1 MQDCAVAIPSV
12 AGSESGADVRR
23 RAVGVAMALFSV
35 TIFLGSSLVFLVQP
49 MFAKVA
55 LPWLGGSPSVWNT
68 CILFF
73 QTTLL
78 LGYLYAHLSTRWLGV
93 RRQIYCQLILVLAP
107 LIVLPLTAGGGPPPA
122 SANPVWWLLGTMTV
136 RVGLPF
142 FVVSTSAPLL
152 QRWFATLPVPS
163 ARDPYFL
170 YSASNLGSMIALL
183 GYPLV
188 LEPMVGTQQ
197 QMWLW
202 SGGYLFLI
210 ALTAACAMSVRAFGG
225 SLGSD
230 TASDDV
236 NRSEGASGRK
246 PLQWMVLSFVPS
258 SLLLGVTT
266 HISTDIAAVPL
277 LWVLP
282 LALYLATFVLTFSSR
297 EIIPHR
303 WLVRALPALILCCLL
318 TILLNGRVSWLI
330 PLHVVTFFASAMV
343 CHRELAQRRPPAQ
356 RLTEFYLWMSFGGML
371 GGVFNSLL
379 APQLFSGILEY
390 PLLLAVAALLRPSP
404 GYRQSRVDSWGV
416 LVVVPGLVLLFSL
429 GLFGIGALPAAV
441 GLRPFLLALAVVLA
455 IAYMWANR
463 PEAFGAM
470 ALLFVAVTAFG
481 RPSTSGTVLLAARSF
496 FGVHRVVDAPDH
508 TYHVLQHGS
517 TTHGREQL
525 SVDNRCSPTGYYHP
539 SSPIGQLI
547 AARAGQLDDVA
558 VVGLGS
564 GAMACYAEP
573 NRPWTFY
580 EIDPLVERIARNPRY
595 FTYLQNSRGRLNVVL
610 GDARVS
616 LQQAPDKAYDL
627 IVLDAFSSD
636 AIPVHLLTREAIH
649 LYFSRL
655 RSEGVVA
662 VHISNRYLKLEPVL
676 AALAERDGLFAL
688 ASVDDRISETEMNVG
703 KFPSHW
709 VVMARTA
716 QPLAR
721 LVGQAGWR
729 SPDFKPRVRVWTDD
743 YSNIL
748 QAFVQ

>member
-1 MQDCAVAIPSV
+1 
-12 AGSESGADVRR
+12 
-23 RAVGVAMALFSV
+23 
-35 TIFLGSSLVFLVQP
+35 
-49 MFAKVA
+49 
-55 LPWLGGSPSVWNT
+55 
-68 CILFF
+68 
-73 QTTLL
+73 
-78 LGYLYAHLSTRWLGV
+78 
-93 RRQIYCQLILVLAP
+93 
-107 LIVLPLTAGGGPPPA
+107 
-122 SANPVWWLLGTMTV
+122 
-136 RVGLPF
+136 
-142 FVVSTSAPLL
+142 
-152 QRWFATLPVPS
+152 
-163 ARDPYFL
+163 
-170 YSASNLGSMIALL
+170 MIALL

-188 LEPMVGTQQ
+188 LEPMVGTKQ

-210 ALTAACAMSVRAFGG
+210 ALTAACAMFVRAFGG
-225 SLGSD
+225 AFRPD
-230 TASDDV
+230 TAFDDV
-236 NRSEGASGRK
+236 MASEAASGRK
-246 PLQWMVLSFVPS
+246 PIQWMVLSFVPS

-282 LALYLATFVLTFSSR
+282 LALYLATFVLTFASR

-318 TILLNGRVSWLI
+318 TILLNGRMSWLI
-330 PLHVVTFFASAMV
+330 PLHVITFFASAMV
-343 CHRELAQRRPPAQ
+343 CHRELAHRRPPAQ

-390 PLLLAVAALLRPSP
+390 PLLLALAALLRPSP
-404 GYRQSRVDSWGV
+404 EYRQSRIDSWGV

-429 GLFGIGALPAAV
+429 ALFGIGALPAAV
-441 GLRPFLLALAVVLA
+441 GLRSFLLALAILLA
-455 IAYMWANR
+455 IAYMCANR
-463 PEAFGAM
+463 PEAFGAI
-470 ALLFVAVTAFG
+470 ALLFVAVIAFG
-481 RPSTSGTVLLAARSF
+481 RPSTAGTVLLAARSF

-508 TYHVLQHGS
+508 TYHLLQHGS
-517 TTHGREQL
+517 TTHGRQQI
-525 SVDNRCSPTGYYHP
+525 SAGDRCDPTGYYHP

-547 AARAGQLDDVA
+547 AAQTGRLQNVA

-564 GAMACYAEP
+564 GAMACYAESD
-573 NRPWTFY
+573 RPWTFY
-580 EIDPLVERIARNPRY
+580 EIDPLVEQIARNPRY
-595 FTYLQNSRGRLNVVL
+595 FTFLQNSRGRVNIVL

-616 LQQAPDKAYDL
+616 LQRAADQAYDL

-636 AIPVHLLTREAIH
+636 AIPMHLLTREAIH

-676 AALAERDGLFAL
+676 AALAEREGLFAL
-688 ASVDDRISETEMNVG
+688 ASLDDRLSAMETNVG

-716 QPLAR
+716 QPLAK
-721 LVGQAGWR
+721 LVGHPGWR
-729 SPDFKPRVRVWTDD
+729 APDYKPRVRVWTDD